1 MTKRTETLFFAL
13 ANGDTLRVSLL
24 MSKEIAAENLLCD
37 TFNLPQSYWLI
48 FTSAFKAVNSEMA
61 LNGFTYDVKQT
72 DGILACASTK
82 EVLAEMIEDIRL
94 DEMIAQQGRD
104 AIEKQSGLS

>member
-1 MTKRTETLFFAL
+1 MNKRTETLFFSL
-13 ANGDTLRVSLL
+13 TNGKTIRVSLL
-24 MSKEIAAENLLCD
+24 MHQEIEDKNLLCD
-37 TFNLPQSYWLI
+37 TFNLPQSYWPI
-48 FTSAFKAVNSEMA
+48 FTRAFKAVNSEMA

-72 DGILACASTK
+72 DGIIACASTK
-82 EVLAEMIEDIRL
+82 EALAEMIEDIRL